1 MNERANYRMI
11 TLARVARGYTQT
23 DLAKAIPKLSQ
34 GNLCKIEK
42 DALGVT
48 DDMIGKIAEFLDF
61 PVSFFYQQ
69 YTFPPFSQIYYRKL
83 ESVTSGNK
91 KMAELRANFNI
102 IMTCIDNMLDELAVP
117 AFSIPQYDLDEGIS
131 IKDVAKRTR
140 LKLGVPDGSI
150 DDLAHFVEKSGVLII
165 EIDTD
170 FEKFDAMTGKT
181 QNGVVVVFLN
191 GRMPKDRQRFTLA
204 HELGHII
211 MHIPFID
218 IDPRR
223 DVEKEANRFAS
234 EFLMP
239 FSEFRSDALY
249 LNYYKLDTLKSYWK
263 VSKQAIIYKAKQ
275 DGIIDENKYKSLM
288 VQLSMNGERKVERTP
303 IQSPPPK
310 LLKKM
315 IDAFYNEMDFTKE
328 DVVNITKIKLDT
340 FPLML
345 FRRDKMFKLNRPRIS
360 LG

>member
-42 DALGVT
+42 DALGIT
-48 DDMIGKIAEFLDF
+48 NDMLAKIADFLDF
-61 PVSFFYQQ
+61 PISFFYQQ

-102 IMTCIDNMLDELAVP
+102 IMSCIDNMLDELAIP
-117 AFSIPQYDLDEGIS
+117 SFSVPQYDLEEGIS
-131 IKDVAKRTR
+131 VKEVAKRTR
-140 LKLGVPDGSI
+140 LKMGVPDGSI
-150 DDLAHFVEKSGVLII
+150 DDLAHFVEKSGVLIV
-165 EIDTD
+165 EIDTN

-181 QNGVVVVFLN
+181 QNGAIVIFLN
-191 GRMPKDRQRFTLA
+191 GNMPKDRQRFTLA

-218 IDPRR
+218 IAPNR
-223 DVEKEANRFAS
+223 DVEKEANQFAA

-239 FSEFRSDALY
+239 ISDFKHDALH

-275 DGIIDENKYKSLM
+275 DGFINDSKYKSLM

-328 DVVNITKIKLDT
+328 DFMNITKIKLDT
-340 FPLML
+340 FPLTI
-345 FRRDKMFKLNRPRIS
+345 FRQTRIFRLNKPTIS
-360 LG
+360 F

>member
-1 MNERANYRMI
+1 MNERVNYRMI

-23 DLAKAIPKLSQ
+23 DLANAIPKLSQ

-42 DALGVT
+42 DALGIT
-48 DDMIGKIAEFLDF
+48 DDMVVKIADFLDF

-91 KMAELRANFNI
+91 KMTELRANFNI
-102 IMTCIDNMLDELAVP
+102 IMSCIDNMIDELSIP
-117 AFSIPQYDLDEGIS
+117 SFSVPQYDLEEGIS

-140 LKLGVPDGSI
+140 LKMGVPDGNI
-150 DDLAHFVEKSGVLII
+150 DDLAHFVEKSGVLIV

-170 FEKFDAMTGKT
+170 FDKFDAMTGKT
-181 QNGVVVVFLN
+181 SNGTVVVFLN
-191 GRMPKDRQRFTLA
+191 GNMPKDRQRFTLA

-211 MHIPFID
+211 MHIPFVD
-218 IDPRR
+218 IDSNRNI
-223 DVEKEANRFAS
+223 EKEANKFAS

-239 FSEFRSDALY
+239 SNEFRNDAMY
-249 LNYYKLDTLKSYWK
+249 LSYHKLNILKSYWK
-263 VSKQAIIYKAKQ
+263 VSKQAIIYRAKE
-275 DGIIDENKYKSLM
+275 DGLIDENKFKSLM
-288 VQLSMNGERKVERTP
+288 VQLSVNGERKVERNP

-315 IDAFYNEMDFTKE
+315 VDAFYHEMDLTNE
-328 DVVNITKIKLDT
+328 DVINITKIKLDT
-340 FPLML
+340 FPLKL
-345 FRRDKMFKLNRPRIS
+345 FRPSRIFKLNKPRIS
-360 LG
+360 L